1 MEEIKIVNFENELV
15 SLCNRTQIPN
25 RTKYY
30 ILKDTAQKL
39 LEASERDYMAEVNA
53 LKKEKLEKEKAE
65 RKEKEH
71 ASS

>member
-1 MEEIKIVNFENELV
+1 MDEIKIVNFENELV

-39 LEASERDYMAEVNA
+39 LEASERDYAAEVNA
-53 LKKEKLEKEKAE
+53 LKKERLEREKAE
-65 RKEKEH
+65 RKEKED
-71 ASS
+71 ATS